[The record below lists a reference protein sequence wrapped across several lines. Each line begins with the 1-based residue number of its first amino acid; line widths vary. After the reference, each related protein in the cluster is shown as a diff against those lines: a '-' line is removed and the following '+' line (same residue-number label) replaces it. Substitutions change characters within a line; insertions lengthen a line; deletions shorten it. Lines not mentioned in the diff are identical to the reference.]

1 MLRTL
6 FICVIAILISGCAS
20 LNPVPKHPDVK
31 LAGLRVLPV
40 QSLLERHIAID
51 LLINNPNK
59 QDLTVRSIDYTIG
72 VENINLLK
80 GYTDQVP
87 VLIAHQ
93 DTPVTLEVSADV
105 LQILRL
111 LEHFSHNGVSDKVNY
126 NFAAAIDFSAWLPTM
141 HVDKKGAI
149 PLSGK
154 K

>member
-6 FICVIAILISGCAS
+6 FICFMTLFLSACAS

-31 LAGLRVLPV
+31 LVGLRVLPV
-40 QSLLERHIAID
+40 QSLLERRLAID
-51 LLINNPNK
+51 LAINNPNK
-59 QDLTVRSIDYTIG
+59 QDLSVRSIDYNIS

-87 VLIAHQ
+87 LLKAHE

-111 LEHFSHNGVSDKVNY
+111 LEHFSHNGLGEKVNY
-126 NFAAAIDFSAWLPTM
+126 NFSAAIDFSAWLPTM